1 MFDPRYFSNTPWF
14 SALLFFLIYLTLYTA
29 VKLCILKYKSII
41 TLHLLNY
48 SNKILLQ
55 EQTFKNYE
63 IKHLLGS
70 YTKERKLV
78 KLIIIQQCQLIIR
91 MLNNIET
98 KILVIELADSRE
110 GLK

>member
-1 MFDPRYFSNTPWF
+1 M
-14 SALLFFLIYLTLYTA
+14 
-29 VKLCILKYKSII
+29 

-70 YTKERKLV
+70 YTKERKL
-78 KLIIIQQCQLIIR
+78 
-91 MLNNIET
+91 
-98 KILVIELADSRE
+98 
-110 GLK
+110 